1 MYDNKADLAA
11 LKDYGQHLTSTA
23 ESLQEELLKIR
34 NDALRVSEIW
44 NDRQEEKFIAQ
55 LSEQMRKI
63 FLISKEIE
71 TFSVAVKDFVDRQE
85 EINERTGNAFV
96 S

>member
-11 LKDYGQHLTSTA
+11 LKDYGQHLTGTA